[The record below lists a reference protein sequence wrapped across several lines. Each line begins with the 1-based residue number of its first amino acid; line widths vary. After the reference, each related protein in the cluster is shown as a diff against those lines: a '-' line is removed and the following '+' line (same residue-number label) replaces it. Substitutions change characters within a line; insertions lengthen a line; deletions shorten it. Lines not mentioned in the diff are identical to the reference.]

1 MDILIFLPIAIVVI
15 WFIAIYKIESSFT
28 KDEKA
33 LDDAQMKLV
42 ESIVKFD
49 EAYERGMKVKQRRSS
64 GFEKV
69 KSLDDNHIRY
79 DRGLVEKYITDAH
92 NPELPIDDREK
103 AIDGLCDYIDTIY
116 FYNK

>member
-1 MDILIFLPIAIVVI
+1 MDILIFLPIAIVVV

-64 GFEKV
+64 VFEKV
-69 KSLDDNHIRY
+69 KSLDDNNITY
-79 DRGLVEKYITDAH
+79 DKQLVEKYITDTH
-92 NPELPIDDREK
+92 NTGLKMEERKK
-103 AIDGLCDYIDTIY
+103 AIDSLCDYVDNIY
-116 FYNK
+116 FYKK